1 MKKNTKPNLCL
12 DKINLT
18 IFYLEKKYYFCPLH
32 TSSCRAILIQVC
44 SNFHS
49 KTQPEPFRQPQCSP
63 ISQLP
68 PDWTLES
75 DPHCGKG
82 TTPSRTVGSEPGSES
97 LVHTAWGEK
106 PIPLSFL
113 AHRNVLCPSP
123 SITADSQPCNVSH
136 AAIASVPLSP
146 RSFSLTNILHFLQN
160 NDGVHKIF
168 HPPILFPAQ
177 WNAVTEELFAHHYTN
192 TAPNLSF

>member
-49 KTQPEPFRQPQCSP
+49 KTQPKPFRQPQCSP

-106 PIPLSFL
+106 PHSFVL
-113 AHRNVLCPSP
+113 PGSQKCSVSLHIHHRR
-123 SITADSQPCNVSH
+123 QPALQC
-136 AAIASVPLSP
+136 
-146 RSFSLTNILHFLQN
+146 FSRRNCKCSTF
-160 NDGVHKIF
+160 
-168 HPPILFPAQ
+168 PPFFF
-177 WNAVTEELFAHHYTN
+177 TD
-192 TAPNLSF
+192 